1 MKHPLFQSL
10 SAALLLLALCACTSP
25 VQTPPPEPAD
35 RSSLAKVLAQ
45 GLLGRDVQADNRGGG
60 LYLYHGGG
68 GELTVRAGGELS
80 AELNGGERWKTDHPE
95 RHAAGL
101 LRDMGLEGRYG
112 LYEAVDYTPSRLT
125 GEEDRE
131 VVRSYMSHHL
141 GMSLVA
147 IDNVLRDNVMQ
158 RRFMKDCDM
167 SAYRE
172 LLQERVP
179 VGAPIMKQEERDFP
193 AKLRPASGPSLVR
206 EGEDFGRKRPQCH
219 LLSNG
224 SYSLL
229 ACDNGLTSARAGEN
243 AVTLARPGEYYAPA
257 GVSVFFSG
265 PGGLVGLTP
274 APLYQSDTVY
284 RWSFDASGAGWYAEK
299 DGLSARIALTVPRRE
314 NGELRRVEL
323 GEEKAGGGA
332 AVLL

>member
-1 MKHPLFQSL
+1 MLFRSYKAHGVQALGLKRGLDTELVVSPYSSFL
-10 SAALLLLALCACTSP
+10 ALLLAPRSAL
-25 VQTPPPEPAD
+25 
-35 RSSLAKVLAQ
+35 RNL
-45 GLLGRDVQADNRGGG
+45 RR
-60 LYLYHGGG
+60 
-68 GELTVRAGGELS
+68 
-80 AELNGGERWKTDHPE
+80 
-95 RHAAGL
+95 

-112 LYEAVDYTPSRLT
+112 LYEAVDYTPARLT
-125 GEEDRE
+125 GNEDYE

-229 ACDNGLTSARAGEN
+229 ACDNGLTSA
-243 AVTLARPGEYYAPA
+243 
-257 GVSVFFSG
+257 
-265 PGGLVGLTP
+265 
-274 APLYQSDTVY
+274 
-284 RWSFDASGAGWYAEK
+284 
-299 DGLSARIALTVPRRE
+299 
-314 NGELRRVEL
+314 
-323 GEEKAGGGA
+323 
-332 AVLL
+332 